1 MRVTG
6 SSAPRT
12 GVAMTIDVALI
23 LWTIYSLTQ
32 HFRNADADSISLL
45 QPLWLYRIRKHD
57 KTTLTDTIL
66 CLSVY
71 VLGHGLPSIQNVVQQ
86 LVPAWIHQERSMELQ
101 IFSMVF
107 VMAVF
112 AGAIAYRG
120 EDPREQNDGS
130 FGYIVIPLLL
140 VSLATSLWLNDVRTI
155 QDLLLLIFPQ
165 WIIQE
170 RPVEFKSFAMI
181 VLLATLAGIVV
192 WRGEEKPHVKFAET
206 THSWEKEDYLLPPM
220 LIPGRTTHT
229 RFFPEKH
236 SFDYSYLSVG
246 VPVGWIGC
254 AGSALSCDVN
264 HLPSSKRRRGW
275 FDVSAKDHLSRN
287 GHNCLDHKLGHYLR
301 QQVC

>member
-1 MRVTG
+1 
-6 SSAPRT
+6 
-12 GVAMTIDVALI
+12 MTIDVALI
-23 LWTIYSLTQ
+23 LWTTYSMIQ
-32 HFRNADADSISLL
+32 QFRKADADAVSLL
-45 QPLWLYRIRKHD
+45 QPLWLYRIKKHD
-57 KTTLTDTIL
+57 KTTLIDTAL

-71 VLGHGLPSIQNVVQQ
+71 VLGNGLPSIQDVVQQ
-86 LVPAWIHQERSMELQ
+86 LVPAWIYQERSMELQ
-101 IFSMVF
+101 IFSMVS
-107 VMAVF
+107 VMVVF

-120 EDPREQNDGS
+120 EDPREQNDGP
-130 FGYIVIPLLL
+130 FNYFVIPLLL

-155 QDLLLLIFPQ
+155 QDLLLLVLPQ

-192 WRGEEKPHVKFAET
+192 WRGEEKPHIKFAET
-206 THSWEKEDYLLPPM
+206 THSWEEESYLLPPM

-246 VPVGWIGC
+246 VPVGWIGR
-254 AGSALSCDVN
+254 AGSALSCDVD

-275 FDVSAKDHLSRN
+275 FDVSAKDHLSRD
-287 GHNCLDHKLGHYLR
+287 GHNCLDHKLGHYLT